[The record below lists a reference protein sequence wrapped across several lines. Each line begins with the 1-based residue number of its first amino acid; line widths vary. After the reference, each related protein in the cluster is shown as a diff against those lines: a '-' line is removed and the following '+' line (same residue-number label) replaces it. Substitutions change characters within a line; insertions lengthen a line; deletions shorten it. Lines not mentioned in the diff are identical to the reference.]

1 MHAARLALSRIFALI
16 SSVHIN
22 DQILKRRLYLNV
34 LACMCLCHA
43 AIGQTYTISG
53 YVQDAGSSE
62 KLIGANVFDVET
74 YEGTITNNFGFYS
87 LTLEAGTKT
96 LAFSYIGYASEER
109 EITLD
114 KDMTINISLSPAN
127 EFEEVEIVAERQR
140 NVAQESSMST
150 IEVPILQIKKV
161 PPLLGEV
168 DVLKA
173 LQLLPGVQSGGEG
186 SSGLYVRGGSPDQN
200 LILLDGVPVYNAS
213 HLFGFFSVFNPDAIK
228 DVKLI
233 KGGYPARYG
242 GRLSSVL
249 EINMKEGNMKEI
261 KGSGSIGLVS
271 SKFTLEGPIKTD
283 KTSFVISGRRTY
295 IDLLAKPIVR
305 SAFRNEGMEGDITA
319 HFFDVNAKINHIF
332 SDKDRL
338 YLSVYG
344 GQDKFGATVS
354 EEDEDF
360 LDEGEGGLGWG
371 NITAALRWNH
381 LWSQKL
387 FSNTSLTYS
396 RYMLDT
402 RIGAKTLEKPTDEL
416 DEFLFDYDSGIYDIG
431 AKMDFDFYPN
441 PNHFIRFGGS
451 VVNHSFVPGSF
462 RIFANDGNF
471 QIDTTLGQNNIQ
483 SQEIDLYVE
492 DDMKITDN
500 LKANVGVHLSGF
512 NVQSTFYSSIQP
524 RVSLRY
530 LLSETQSLKLSFA
543 TMTQYINLLS
553 SESIG
558 LPSDI
563 WVPTTAKIRPQD
575 SWQAAAGYAFQLT
588 DNVSM
593 TIEGYYRDMKNLVS
607 YKEGESFFDENL
619 RDWGDRVTQGNGHS
633 YGAEF
638 FVQKQTGRLTGWVG
652 YTLSWTNRQFDELNF
667 GEQFPF
673 TFDRRHDVSVVA
685 QYELSDRVNIAGTWV
700 YGTGN
705 AVSLASSSYKSIIP
719 RVNGTLSTEL
729 QHFTQR
735 NNFRLPSYH
744 RFDIGINFTKQKKK
758 HKRTWSFGA
767 YNAYNRLN
775 PFYIFIDTDVVFDEN
790 NNRIETK
797 TLQSQSLFPI
807 IPYFNYSF
815 TF

>member
-1 MHAARLALSRIFALI
+1 M
-16 SSVHIN
+16 
-22 DQILKRRLYLNV
+22 
-34 LACMCLCHA
+34 
-43 AIGQTYTISG
+43 
-53 YVQDAGSSE
+53 
-62 KLIGANVFDVET
+62 
-74 YEGTITNNFGFYS
+74 
-87 LTLEAGTKT
+87 
-96 LAFSYIGYASEER
+96 
-109 EITLD
+109 
-114 KDMTINISLSPAN
+114 
-127 EFEEVEIVAERQR
+127 
-140 NVAQESSMST
+140 
-150 IEVPILQIKKV
+150 
-161 PPLLGEV
+161 
-168 DVLKA
+168 
-173 LQLLPGVQSGGEG
+173 
-186 SSGLYVRGGSPDQN
+186 
-200 LILLDGVPVYNAS
+200 
-213 HLFGFFSVFNPDAIK
+213 
-228 DVKLI
+228 
-233 KGGYPARYG
+233 
-242 GRLSSVL
+242 
-249 EINMKEGNMKEI
+249 
-261 KGSGSIGLVS
+261 
-271 SKFTLEGPIKTD
+271 
-283 KTSFVISGRRTY
+283 
-295 IDLLAKPIVR
+295 
-305 SAFRNEGMEGDITA
+305 
-319 HFFDVNAKINHIF
+319 
-332 SDKDRL
+332 
-338 YLSVYG
+338 
-344 GQDKFGATVS
+344 
-354 EEDEDF
+354 
-360 LDEGEGGLGWG
+360 
-371 NITAALRWNH
+371 
-381 LWSQKL
+381 
-387 FSNTSLTYS
+387 
-396 RYMLDT
+396 
-402 RIGAKTLEKPTDEL
+402 
-416 DEFLFDYDSGIYDIG
+416 
-431 AKMDFDFYPN
+431 
-441 PNHFIRFGGS
+441 
-451 VVNHSFVPGSF
+451 VNHSFVPGSF